1 MLQVIISP
9 AKQMRVTQD
18 TFSVQ
23 GIPPFAHQAARL
35 HQALLS
41 IENIDGADGLQAL
54 WNVSDKLLASC
65 MDTLHEFAPVLRE
78 ADLAD
83 SGIARRISPAI
94 MSHHGIQYQSMAPEV
109 MDAKQLA
116 WLQSHLWILSGLY
129 GCVRPFHAVEPYRLE
144 MGAKLAVDDARDL
157 YAFWGDKLARATAPA
172 GSNTTIV
179 NLASVEYAK
188 AVLPHLADDATAVT
202 CLFGEG
208 IRNGKPI
215 QRSTASKKARGS
227 MVRWM
232 AENKLEDA
240 SELTAFNIGYRHI
253 PELSDKNTLVFMNA
267 QAGPP
272 FPNTPLLRQAI
283 GLCNLARR
291 AILVG
296 NLNVLYVGYRNAR
309 RRFQAPFRQ
318 RDIHGRGHIPLIFE
332 LDRQCFERLIKR
344 HAFDFLAR
352 NRPTAQLQLHKLVAR
367 IPVVARRGHRVAT
380 SDLHRHDRQ
389 GIVGL
394 KLPGSAATTAERPNT
409 KGNHQHG
416 KHRKTNRDQPMVCT
430 VLLGRHVPLRRSI

>member
-18 TFSVQ
+18 AFSVK
-23 GIPPFAHQAARL
+23 GIPPFAHQTARL

-41 IENIDGADGLQAL
+41 IESKGGAGDLQGL

-83 SGIARRISPAI
+83 PAIARRISPAV
-94 MSHHGIQYQSMAPEV
+94 MSYHGIQYQSMAPEV
-109 MDAKQLA
+109 MDSAQLA

-144 MGAKLAVDDARDL
+144 MGAKLAVDDACDL
-157 YAFWGDKLARATAPA
+157 YAFWGDKLARTIAPA

-188 AVLPHLADDATAVT
+188 AVLSHLAADVTVVT

-208 IRNGKPI
+208 VRNGKPI

-240 SELTAFNIGYRHI
+240 SRLTAFDVGYRHV
-253 PELSDKNTLVFMNA
+253 PELSNKNTLVFLNE
-267 QAGPP
+267 QA
-272 FPNTPLLRQAI
+272 L
-283 GLCNLARR
+283 
-291 AILVG
+291 
-296 NLNVLYVGYRNAR
+296 
-309 RRFQAPFRQ
+309 
-318 RDIHGRGHIPLIFE
+318 
-332 LDRQCFERLIKR
+332 
-344 HAFDFLAR
+344 
-352 NRPTAQLQLHKLVAR
+352 
-367 IPVVARRGHRVAT
+367 
-380 SDLHRHDRQ
+380 
-389 GIVGL
+389 
-394 KLPGSAATTAERPNT
+394 
-409 KGNHQHG
+409 
-416 KHRKTNRDQPMVCT
+416 
-430 VLLGRHVPLRRSI
+430 